1 MIHRQV
7 IKQNLWLA
15 RLCFLPTG
23 ETSFLAETVT
33 ASVPLKRPQM
43 SQRMRGGR
51 NTMIPT
57 TIFE

>member
-23 ETSFLAETVT
+23 ETSFLAATVT
-33 ASVPLKRPQM
+33 ASVPH
-43 SQRMRGGR
+43 
-51 NTMIPT
+51 
-57 TIFE
+57 